1 MLEDSYEPLSI
12 EQKWQ
17 SEWELK
23 NQFKPVES
31 DKQFSIV
38 IPPPNVTGSLHMG
51 HALEHSIIDVIVRI
65 KRLQGFETLWV
76 PGTDHAGIITQLL
89 VENEL
94 SEKGLSK
101 EDVGRENFIS
111 KVWEWKEKSGEN
123 ISGQMKK
130 LGMSCDWSRERFTMD
145 EGLSAAVRQV
155 FVTLYD
161 SGFIYKGSRMVNWD
175 TKLMSAVSD
184 LEVNLEEQTGKLWSV
199 KYKCGDEFI
208 TIATTRPET
217 ILADTAVAVNP
228 DDERYKSFIG
238 KTAIIPIVNREV
250 PIIADEYVD
259 KEFGSGCVKITPAHD
274 FNDYEIGLKHDLE
287 VISCMKLDGT
297 MSDDDFMPENYK
309 NLDRFEARDQIVNEL
324 SELGFLVSAD
334 DHVIQLPKGD
344 RSKSILE
351 PMITD
356 QWFVKT
362 KELAD
367 RGIAEVENEN
377 MKFIPKNWE
386 KTYFEWM
393 YNIQDWCISRQI
405 WWGHQIP
412 AWYDEDGNIYVA
424 TTESEVRE
432 KYKLSD
438 DLKLSQDK
446 DVLDT
451 WFSSA
456 LWPFSTLGWPE
467 ESTDLEK
474 YYPTSL
480 LVTGF
485 DIIFFW
491 VARMIMMG
499 LNFNDDVPFKD
510 ILIHGLVRDSKGRK
524 MSKSLKNTI
533 DPLELSEKH
542 GADALRFSLIE
553 KAAPGQDVPFDEEWT
568 IAAKKFGNKLWNA
581 AKFVHLY
588 SPEEKRTDE
597 IKEITCPENVW
608 IASRFD
614 EVLAEFNEL
623 FEKYK
628 ISDAYK
634 LIYNFVWSDLF
645 DWYFEFSKNL
655 IDDEKTKDETMFVL
669 RTIFL
674 KSIKILNPAMPHIT
688 EEIWSTFEDDLLI
701 NNTWPE
707 VEGKELNPEANDVE
721 NLKEVISQIRN
732 FKATYQLKNKEILKL
747 NSSKDVSPWFTK
759 QLENIG
765 NIELNLN
772 SSEDKNKKQV
782 VFQSGN
788 YEFYLLA
795 EDYIDI
801 DVEIKKLDKKIEDLS
816 KTLAVSRSRLENEKF
831 IKNAKEE
838 LIEKEKQNV
847 IEVENEIKLLKQTR
861 DQFSV

>member
-467 ESTDLEK
+467 ESTDLKK

-608 IASRFD
+608 ITSRFD

-669 RTIFL
+669 RTTFL

-747 NSSKDVSPWFTK
+747 NSSKDVGPWFTK

-765 NIELNLN
+765 NVELNLN
-772 SSEDKNKKQV
+772 SPEDKDKKQV

-847 IEVENEIKLLKQTR
+847 IEVENEIELLKQTR

>member
-424 TTESEVRE
+424 TSESEVRE

-467 ESTDLEK
+467 ESTDLKK

-669 RTIFL
+669 RTTFL

-747 NSSKDVSPWFTK
+747 NSSKDVGPWFTK

-765 NIELNLN
+765 NVELNLN
-772 SSEDKNKKQV
+772 SPEDKDKKQV

-847 IEVENEIKLLKQTR
+847 IEVENEIELLKQTR

>member
-51 HALEHSIIDVIVRI
+51 HALEQSIIDVIVRI

-101 EDVGRENFIS
+101 EDIGRENFIS

-309 NLDRFEARDQIVNEL
+309 NLDRFEARDQIVSEL

-424 TTESEVRE
+424 TTESEVRA

-467 ESTDLEK
+467 ESTDLKK

-597 IKEITCPENVW
+597 IKEITCLENVW

-669 RTIFL
+669 RTTFL

-707 VEGKELNPEANDVE
+707 VEGKELNPEVNDVE

-732 FKATYQLKNKEILKL
+732 FKATYQLKNKEILNL
-747 NSSKDVSPWFTK
+747 NLSKDVSPWFTK

-765 NIELNLN
+765 NIKLNLN
-772 SSEDKNKKQV
+772 STEDKNKKQV

-847 IEVENEIKLLKQTR
+847 IEVENEIELLKQTR

>member
-287 VISCMKLDGT
+287 VISCMKLNGT

-362 KELAD
+362 KELAN

-412 AWYDEDGNIYVA
+412 AWYDEEGNIYVA

-467 ESTDLEK
+467 ESTDLKK

-597 IKEITCPENVW
+597 IKKITCPENVW
-608 IASRFD
+608 ITSRFD

-669 RTIFL
+669 RTTFL

-707 VEGKELNPEANDVE
+707 VEGKVLNPEANEVE

-747 NSSKDVSPWFTK
+747 NSSKDVGPWLTK

-765 NIELNLN
+765 NVELNLN
-772 SSEDKNKKQV
+772 SPEDKDKKQV

-816 KTLAVSRSRLENEKF
+816 KTLAVSRSRLENDKF

-847 IEVENEIKLLKQTR
+847 IEVENEIELLKQTR

>member
-65 KRLQGFETLWV
+65 KRLMGFETLWV

-123 ISGQMKK
+123 ISDQMKK

-145 EGLSAAVRQV
+145 EGLSEAVRQV
-155 FVTLYD
+155 FVSLYD

-228 DDERYKSFIG
+228 EDERYKSFIG

-297 MSDDDFMPENYK
+297 MSDDDFMPDNYK

-424 TTESEVRE
+424 TTESEVRA

-438 DLKLSQDK
+438 DLNLSQDK

-467 ESTDLEK
+467 ENSDLEK

-588 SPEEKRTDE
+588 SPDGKSADD

-608 IASRFD
+608 ITSRFD

-655 IDDEKTKDETMFVL
+655 IDDEKTKVETMFVL
-669 RTIFL
+669 RTTFL

-701 NNTWPE
+701 NNTWPK
-707 VEGKELNPEANDVE
+707 VEGKELTPEANDVE

-747 NSSKDVSPWFTK
+747 NLSKDVSSWFTR
-759 QLENIG
+759 QIENIG
-765 NIELNLN
+765 NIELNLD
-772 SSEDKNKKQV
+772 SLEDKNKKQV

-788 YEFYLLA
+788 YKFYLLA
-795 EDYIDI
+795 DDYIDI
-801 DVEIKKLDKKIEDLS
+801 GVEIKKLDKKIEDLS
-816 KTLAVSRSRLENEKF
+816 KTLSVSKSRLENEKF

-838 LIEKEKQNV
+838 LIEKEKLNV
-847 IEVENEIKLLKQTR
+847 IEVENEIDLLKQTR
-861 DQFSV
+861 YQLSV